1 MFMSLKKMPMLNLHQ
16 PLTNME
22 NIIPPVPREILEK
35 ELTPDLLLRK
45 TNAGNNLIYVVNY
58 HNAPN
63 VTLEIGRLREIT
75 FRDAGG
81 GTGKSYD
88 LDDYDTEENP
98 FQQLLVWNPTDK
110 EIVGGYRYLHCRDLK
125 PDINNLYHTPTFK
138 LFKYS
143 DEFLKYYL
151 PYTIELGRSFVQ
163 PNYQPTNNIRKGM
176 YSLDNIWDGLGAVIL
191 QNPDAR
197 YYFGKITMYPDY
209 NTEARDLILYF
220 MQKYFGDNHKLVFP
234 YHPIKLATDIEVLK
248 TAFEYNV
255 YEKDYKVL
263 IQKVRSLGESIPP
276 LVNAYMNLSSTMK
289 FFGTAINPGFGEV
302 EESGILITIADI
314 YGMKIDRHLSVPQE

>member
-1 MFMSLKKMPMLNLHQ
+1 
-16 PLTNME
+16 ME

-35 ELTPDLLLRK
+35 ELTSDKLIRK
-45 TNAGNNLIYVVNY
+45 TNAGNNQIYVVDY

-63 VTLEIGRLREIT
+63 VTREIGRLREIT

-81 GTGKSYD
+81 GTGLSCD
-88 LDDYDTEENP
+88 LDQYDTEENP
-98 FQQLLVWNPTDK
+98 FQQLLVWNPVDK
-110 EIVGGYRYLHCRDLK
+110 EIVGGYRFLHCRDLK
-125 PDINNLYHTPTFK
+125 RGADNEFHTPTLK

-143 DEFLKYYL
+143 DKFVNEYL

-209 NTEARDLILYF
+209 NQEARDYILYF
-220 MQKYFGDNHKLVFP
+220 MRKYFADTEALVTPYVPLKLTTGEEQLESVFS
-234 YHPIKLATDIEVLK
+234 HNT
-248 TAFEYNV
+248 
-255 YEKDYKVL
+255 YEKDYKIL
-263 IQKVRSLGESIPP
+263 IQKVRSLGEQIPP
-276 LVNAYMNLSSTMK
+276 LVNAYMNLSPTMK
-289 FFGTAINPGFGEV
+289 FFGTSLNHEFGEV

-314 YGMKIDRHLSVPQE
+314 YGMKIERHLSVPQ

>member
-1 MFMSLKKMPMLNLHQ
+1 
-16 PLTNME
+16 ME
-22 NIIPPVPREILEK
+22 NIIPPIPREILEQ
-35 ELTPDLLLRK
+35 ELTSDKLIRK
-45 TNAGNNLIYVVNY
+45 TNAGNNLIYVVDY

-63 VTLEIGRLREIT
+63 VTKEIGRLREIT

-81 GTGKSYD
+81 GTGLSCD
-88 LDDYDTEENP
+88 LDIYDTEENP
-98 FQQLLVWNPTDK
+98 FQQLLVWNPVDK
-110 EIVGGYRYLHCRDLK
+110 EIVGGYRFLNCRDLK
-125 PDINNLYHTPTFK
+125 LGTDNQYHTPTLK

-143 DEFLKYYL
+143 EKFVEEYL

-209 NTEARDLILYF
+209 NQEARDHILYF
-220 MQKYFGDNHKLVFP
+220 MRKYFGDTEALVTP
-234 YHPIKLATDIEVLK
+234 YIPLQLTTDEEILAS
-248 TAFEYNV
+248 AFCNNV

-263 IQKVRSLGESIPP
+263 IQKVRSLGELIPP

-289 FFGTAINPGFGEV
+289 FFGTSLNHEFGEV

-314 YGMKIDRHLSVPQE
+314 YGMKIERHLSVPQ

>member
-1 MFMSLKKMPMLNLHQ
+1 M
-16 PLTNME
+16 
-22 NIIPPVPREILEK
+22 I
-35 ELTPDLLLRK
+35 D
-45 TNAGNNLIYVVNY
+45 Y

-88 LDDYDTEENP
+88 LDSYDTDNNP
-98 FQQLLVWNPTDK
+98 FQQLIVWNPADK
-110 EIVGGYRYLHCRDLK
+110 EIVGGYRYLYCK
-125 PDINNLYHTPTFK
+125 NLELGADNEFHTPTFK

-143 DEFLKYYL
+143 DKFRDEYL

-176 YSLDNIWDGLGAVIL
+176 YSLDNIWDGLGAIIL

-197 YYFGKITMYPDY
+197 YYFGKITMYPSY

-220 MQKYFGDNHKLVFP
+220 MYKYFHDTEQLVMPYNSLKLS
-234 YHPIKLATDIEVLK
+234 TDIKELEAVFSNDL
-248 TAFEYNV
+248 
-255 YEKDYKVL
+255 YEKD
-263 IQKVRSLGESIPP
+263 
-276 LVNAYMNLSSTMK
+276 
-289 FFGTAINPGFGEV
+289 
-302 EESGILITIADI
+302 
-314 YGMKIDRHLSVPQE
+314 